1 MTEMIETIDINA
13 SNKND
18 RPISRELR
26 LEFDNLMPNNPSLP
40 GKSSQLAIISHEPH
54 LFSKSRGQVME
65 FDSVEQLIYQA
76 SKDHAYGILEI
87 KQQKLEIPA
96 WEVTMRKGQYDATES
111 LVIPYDKAAE
121 ILDLPEFEEWKNG
134 GKSNRGIVKT
144 PFYEEI
150 QEHAAFLKRAENF
163 RGCAYPDGYEPEDT
177 FIRTFTDLTFTGDP
191 TMSLDREDTDWLEHT
206 DLGDKIEAAAESA
219 LAADSSLYDKKEYQ
233 KFCKSLAD
241 HIPIPHAEE
250 VLTQTFQKLADKE
263 KNATAESIAAD
274 TMTNLLE
281 KLKEKGFSAKDISKA
296 IEKSSK
302 KAIKEV
308 NNEKGRA

>member
-1 MTEMIETIDINA
+1 
-13 SNKND
+13 
-18 RPISRELR
+18 
-26 LEFDNLMPNNPSLP
+26 
-40 GKSSQLAIISHEPH
+40 
-54 LFSKSRGQVME
+54 
-65 FDSVEQLIYQA
+65 
-76 SKDHAYGILEI
+76 
-87 KQQKLEIPA
+87 
-96 WEVTMRKGQYDATES
+96 
-111 LVIPYDKAAE
+111 
-121 ILDLPEFEEWKNG
+121 
-134 GKSNRGIVKT
+134 
-144 PFYEEI
+144 
-150 QEHAAFLKRAENF
+150 
-163 RGCAYPDGYEPEDT
+163 
-177 FIRTFTDLTFTGDP
+177 
-191 TMSLDREDTDWLEHT
+191 MSLDREDTDWLEHT
-206 DLGDKIEAAAESA
+206 DLGDKIEAAAEAA

-281 KLKEKGFSAKDISKA
+281 KLKEKGFSAKEISKA